1 MFALCNSQFFVRI
14 ILVIYYVCLYVFICD
29 YLSLC
34 VFFFEIS
41 GLWLKKGILVILDLG
56 VFWSFSE

>member
-14 ILVIYYVCLYVFICD
+14 ILVIYYVYLYVLICD

-34 VFFFEIS
+34 VFFFRLMDF
-41 GLWLKKGILVILDLG
+41 GLRR
-56 VFWSFSE
+56 VF